1 MDLKTFL
8 LAYRNGAKLATGRL
22 LSRKKVVE
30 NIFKKNGTTPEFL
43 QKTLNKYEKWEAG
56 TGKPK
61 EDADRLS
68 IKEYF
73 GINNFDEISEDV
85 LTSAIGNYSK
95 KFTAIQN
102 NTDNLAVKK
111 PEENGENSGS
121 GEKPHTIPS
130 GEQGK
135 KSPNNTTS
143 MEIEQRSMIK
153 DLVRQNLL
161 LTEAHKDLTEAHK
174 ELVKLL
180 SNSEGNGSKE
190 QAA

>member
-1 MDLKTFL
+1 MANAVILSEL
-8 LAYRNGAKLATGRL
+8 ISKL
-22 LSRKKVVE
+22 
-30 NIFKKNGTTPEFL
+30 
-43 QKTLNKYEKWEAG
+43 
-56 TGKPK
+56 
-61 EDADRLS
+61 
-68 IKEYF
+68 
-73 GINNFDEISEDV
+73 EISIAEFERKIGVTASMISAAIRRKTKIKQNVVDKIATAYPDV
-85 LTSAIGNYSK
+85 NKEWLETGDGEMFIQKITETS
-95 KFTAIQN
+95 T
-102 NTDNLAVKK
+102 VKK
-111 PEENGENSGS
+111 PEENGENSGT
-121 GEKPHTIPS
+121 GEKPHIIPS

-135 KSPNNTTS
+135 KSPKNTTP